1 MSMRTNGE
9 RLPEL
14 GADGHALVR
23 RGDPEVLQPA
33 PAPAEAG
40 AAFAEVREDTIP
52 LDAVFGV
59 LLRRKWF
66 IGAAAVLGVA
76 AGIGYSLLAT
86 PVYRARTSLQ
96 LQGFNDAFLRDVI
109 PVSPTLANATAEQY
123 LQNQVKLLQSETLA
137 RRVAERLSPGAGE
150 KSMKAVKS
158 AIKVQ
163 PSLQSQVIELF
174 YDALDPED
182 AARGANA
189 AAREFIALNRE
200 ARDELVRDTTEWL
213 TNETAGLKQKLEKS
227 SRELQE
233 FARSSGLVFAGGQST
248 LAEDGIRQ
256 LQQSLAAA
264 EADRATKQARYEA
277 AMASATEGIPD
288 VLATEPLR
296 QYQAQREDLRRQL
309 ADLLTVF
316 TPAHYKVQRVQ
327 AQLAQIERSIAGERK
342 EILGRL
348 ATDYAAA
355 AGRERLLKE
364 AQAKQLKEVEQQAE
378 TSREYA
384 VRKHEVDSTQA
395 LFDFMLQK
403 VKEAGAAS
411 ALRASNVRVIDPARR
426 PEAPYLPNV
435 PLNVAIGLAF
445 GLCTGVGLVFVR
457 ERTDRLKQ
465 PGDALLLNVPELG
478 AIPSARDDR
487 ALGYARRSLL
497 PRRRPAGELALVT
510 WEEESS
516 LLSESFRT
524 TLASILFSSNLAMP
538 RATQGGRFQGRVLV
552 VTSGNAMEG
561 KTTVLTNLGIALAET
576 NRRVLLVDADLRRPT
591 LHRVF
596 DICNDWGLT
605 DLLQN
610 ADAAGGAGIES
621 VARSTRVP
629 NLWVM
634 PSGPGAEAIP
644 RLLYSANL
652 KGLLRRLRAEFDLI
666 LVDTP
671 PMMLYS
677 DTRVIGR
684 MSDGVVFIVRAN
696 RTSRDDLRS
705 ACRRFAQ
712 DGIPLLGTIL
722 NDWRIDRGR
731 RAYGDYYRHYRPV
744 DKNN

>member
-1 MSMRTNGE
+1 MSMRTNGQH
-9 RLPEL
+9 LPEP
-14 GADGHALVR
+14 GGDGYALVR
-23 RGDPEVLQPA
+23 RGDPEGVQPA
-33 PAPAEAG
+33 LLPAGLQLPSTEA
-40 AAFAEVREDTIP
+40 REDTIP
-52 LDAVFGV
+52 LDAVMGL

-66 IGAAAVLGVA
+66 LAASAVLGIA
-76 AGIGYSLLAT
+76 AGIGYSMLVT

-96 LQGFNDAFLRDVI
+96 LQGFNDSFLRDVV

-137 RRVAERLSPGAGE
+137 RRVAQRLSPGSGE
-150 KSMKAVKS
+150 RRVREVKN

-163 PSLQSQVIELF
+163 PSQQSQVIELF
-174 YDALDPED
+174 YDATDAGS

-189 AAREFIALNRE
+189 AAEEFIALNRE
-200 ARDELVRDTTEWL
+200 ARDELVQDTTEWL
-213 TNETAGLKQKLEKS
+213 VNETAGLKQKLERS

-256 LQQSLAAA
+256 LQQSLTAA
-264 EADRATKQARYEA
+264 EADRAAKQARYEA
-277 AMASATEGIPD
+277 AMASTTEGLPD
-288 VLATEPLR
+288 ILATEPLR
-296 QYQAQREDLRRQL
+296 QFQAQREDLRRQL

-327 AQLAQIERSIAGERK
+327 AQLDQVEKSIAAERK

-355 AGRERLLKE
+355 AGRERLLKQ
-364 AQAKQLKEVEQQAE
+364 AQAGQLKEVEQQAE
-378 TSREYA
+378 KSREYA

-411 ALRASNVRVIDPARR
+411 AMRASNVRVIDPARR

-435 PLNVAIGLAF
+435 PLNIATGLAF
-445 GLCTGVGLVFVR
+445 GLCAGVGLVFVR
-457 ERTDRLKQ
+457 ERTDRVKQ

-487 ALGYARRSLL
+487 ALGYSRRKLL
-497 PRRRPAGELALVT
+497 PGRRPAGELALVT
-510 WEEESS
+510 WNEDSS
-516 LLSESFRT
+516 LLSESFRA
-524 TLASILFSSNLAMP
+524 TLASILFSSNLGMP
-538 RATQGGRFQGRVLV
+538 RAAQGGRFQGRVLV
-552 VTSGNAMEG
+552 VTSGNAMDG

-610 ADAAGGAGIES
+610 PDSAAATGVES
-621 VARSTRVP
+621 VARPTRVP

-634 PSGPGAEAIP
+634 PSGPGAETIP

-652 KGLLRRLRAEFDLI
+652 KGLLRRLRAEFDLV

-684 MSDGVVFIVRAN
+684 MSDGVVFVVRAN
-696 RTSRDDLRS
+696 RTTRDDLRS
-705 ACRRFAQ
+705 ACHRFAL

-722 NDWRIDRGR
+722 NDWRIDRSR
-731 RAYGDYYRHYRPV
+731 RGYGEYYRHYRPV
-744 DKNN
+744 DKDN